1 MIYTLDQF
9 LAIIDWINNNKK
21 FEQWAER
28 KDERNFVE
36 GDTKHRNYTKKFKL
50 RDYEPIYEN
59 FAPC

>member
-9 LAIIDWINNNKK
+9 LAIIDWINNNNK
-21 FEQWAER
+21 FEKWAER

-36 GDTKHRNYTKKFKL
+36 GDTKLRNYTKKFKL